1 MTISDPSFAQRPTR
15 PPGPESCGAE
25 DWLAFLGHRWNA
37 MILWHLSEGSLR
49 YGALQDRLP
58 GISPK
63 VLSERLA
70 GLVARGLVAR
80 QAVRAAPPEV
90 HYALTQKGKELREII
105 AQLYE
110 WAENSDA

>member
-1 MTISDPSFAQRPTR
+1 MTTSDPSFAQRPTR
-15 PPGPESCGAE
+15 PPGPENCGAE

-70 GLVARGLVAR
+70 GLVARGLVTR
-80 QAVRAAPPEV
+80 QEVRAAPPSPDFDPSLKFKS
-90 HYALTQKGKELREII
+90 LTTLQCAWI
-105 AQLYE
+105 Q
-110 WAENSDA
+110 S